1 MKNRKRIVDA
11 CGRAGLVLVL
21 AVSLSAFADVSRAAD
36 TERST
41 KPEDDARQEAS
52 DKGVKAPA
60 ANDNAVPAAAA
71 QDAPAL
77 KSRTG
82 KVSYAMGMILGKQFR
97 NQSIEVD
104 PEIYLQGLK
113 NGLSGGSTLLT
124 DKEARAVVN
133 ALQGELKKKQ
143 VAQKAPGALTGI
155 AVSFKVD
162 PRITRGL
169 YMGDRW
175 ISPPTYTSTL
185 QEGKETTVEARVEG
199 RDAKGSTM
207 KIKPKWT
214 PSDPGMVTVTPGEG
228 SDVKIAVKRAGKS
241 TLKVAAPGASKE
253 LTIKATEEGDVL
265 RVEITQ

>member
-1 MKNRKRIVDA
+1 MKNKKRIVDA

-36 TERST
+36 AEP
-41 KPEDDARQEAS
+41 KVPEKQA
-52 DKGVKAPA
+52 APA
-60 ANDNAVPAAAA
+60 DAA
-71 QDAPAL
+71 QDAAAL
-77 KSRTG
+77 AGPKE
-82 KVSYAMGMILGKQFR
+82 KLSYALGMSLGKQFR
-97 NQSIEVD
+97 SQSIEVD
-104 PEIYLQGLK
+104 PDVYLQGLK
-113 NGLSGGSTLLT
+113 DALSGGKTLLT
-124 DKEARAVVN
+124 EPEARAAVN

-143 VAQKAPGALTGI
+143 VAQKAPGALTGF

-162 PRITRGL
+162 PRLTKGL

-175 ISPPTYTSTL
+175 VSPPTFTSTF
-185 QEGKETTVEARVEG
+185 QEGKETTVEARVPG
-199 RDAKGSTM
+199 VDAKGNKM

-214 PSDPGMVTVTPGEG
+214 PSDPEMVTVTPGEG

-253 LTIKATEEGDVL
+253 LSIKATEEGDVL